1 MKEINELTP
10 EDLYMFNKNMILDRN
25 SLSPKDFGE
34 RYKQSYKVKIR
45 NKRK

>member
-1 MKEINELTP
+1 MEIMEIMEIPNNMFVLANES
-10 EDLYMFNKNMILDRN
+10 Y
-25 SLSPKDFGE
+25 LSPKDFGE